1 MGTWDISIEGN
12 DTFQDIY
19 SNFMERYNSGGDP
32 KQIKQ
37 DILSDFADYF
47 ADTDDHNNALFGL
60 SKGLWETKSLDK
72 ETLDNVKQI
81 ITSENDL
88 GLWRDLGATDDI
100 IKKRKNRLD
109 KFLKIISTERD
120 KPKRRVKKK
129 FEFEKKELVKLVSP
143 DGNKILDIGEE
154 FGDKKYIHTS
164 GLLMWTGGGGSILY
178 FNQPDKNISAKWLDS
193 QTLEI
198 FHDKGIVFSK
208 KDESFYFSGDRVS
221 IKYTEK

>member
-19 SNFMERYNSGGDP
+19 SNYMERYNSGDDP
-32 KQIKQ
+32 RQIKQ
-37 DILSDFADYF
+37 DILLDFADYF
-47 ADTDDHNNALFGL
+47 ADSDDHNNALFGL

-72 ETLDNVKQI
+72 ETLDKVTQI
-81 ITSENDL
+81 ITSESDL
-88 GLWRDLGATDDI
+88 VLWRELGATEDI

-109 KFLKIISTERD
+109 KFLKTITAEKD
-120 KPKRRVKKK
+120 KPKRIVKKK
-129 FEFEKKELVKLVSP
+129 FEFEKKELIKLVSP
-143 DGNKILDIGEE
+143 DGKKILDIGEE

-164 GLLMWTGGGGSILY
+164 GLLMWAGGGGSILY
-178 FNQPDKNISAKWLDS
+178 FNQTDKDISAKWLDS

-198 FHDKGIVFSK
+198 IHDKSIVFSK
-208 KDESFYFSGDRVS
+208 KDGKVYFMGDEVI

>member
-19 SNFMERYNSGGDP
+19 SNFMERYNSGDDP
-32 KQIKQ
+32 RQIKQ
-37 DILSDFADYF
+37 NILLDFADYF
-47 ADTDDHNNALFGL
+47 ADSDDHNNALFGL

-72 ETLDNVKQI
+72 ETLDKVRQI

-88 GLWRDLGATDDI
+88 RLWRDLGATDDI

-109 KFLKIISTERD
+109 KFFKTISTENE

-129 FEFEKKELVKLVSP
+129 FEFEKKELVKLVAP
-143 DGNKILDIGEE
+143 DGKKILDIGEE

-164 GLLMWTGGGGSILY
+164 GLLSWAGGGGSILY
-178 FNQPDKNISAKWLDS
+178 YNQPDKSISAKWLDS

-198 FHDKGIVFSK
+198 VHDKGILFSK
-208 KDESFYFSGDRVS
+208 KDESFYFSGDRVT
-221 IKYTEK
+221 IKYREK

>member
-1 MGTWDISIEGN
+1 MGTWDSSIEGN

-37 DILSDFADYF
+37 SILSDFADYF
-47 ADTDDHNNALFGL
+47 ADSDDHNNALFGL

-72 ETLDNVKQI
+72 ETLDKVKHI
-81 ITSENDL
+81 IASESDL
-88 GLWRDLGATDDI
+88 ALWRELGATDDI
-100 IKKRKNRLD
+100 IKKRQNRLE
-109 KFLKIISTERD
+109 KFLKTITTEKE

-143 DGNKILDIGEE
+143 DGKKILDIGEE

-164 GLLMWTGGGGSILY
+164 GLLSWAGGGGSILY
-178 FNQPDKNISAKWLDS
+178 YNQPDKSISAKWLDS
-193 QTLEI
+193 QTIEI
-198 FHDKGIVFSK
+198 VHDKGILFSK
-208 KDESFYFSGDRVS
+208 KDESFYFSGDRVT